1 MHIHQIPKGLR
12 YARCRRGHHKW
23 VMFPESLYRDDK
35 TEIAG
40 VCARCEVLAVWN
52 LPRVTDPKP
61 LVVKPIP
68 TAYLCDK

>member
-1 MHIHQIPKGLR
+1 MHLHQIPKGLR

-23 VMFPESLYRDDK
+23 VMFPEPLYRVDK

-40 VCARCEVLAVWN
+40 VCARCEGLAVWN

-68 TAYLCDK
+68 PAYL